1 MDTREA
7 LDKKLKTLEDNIQ
20 ELKARLPAHSEKP
33 GMMMEL
39 MDLEDELD
47 SVLAKINFLNK
58 SAET

>member
-1 MDTREA
+1 MDTGET
-7 LDKKLKTLEDNIQ
+7 LVKKLKTIEAKIQ

-39 MDLEDELD
+39 MDLEDERD
-47 SVLAKINFLNK
+47 SVLSKINSLKK